1 MRNVRSLWVMIVLA
15 VCVATELSGP
25 AFAAMDDITV
35 GGVFVCTIS
44 PRRRRAHG
52 RSKRIVL
59 IRQRITN
66 VPSVERFRSNPN
78 LFVHVT
84 AANSSAII
92 SVGDPA
98 GQIVVLQVTPVD
110 AMGTGVSA
118 FTLASQW
125 GQKLAQGLGNAMPSS
140 HWNLNYVRP

>member
-1 MRNVRSLWVMIVLA
+1 MRGLRTGWLVVVLA
-15 VCVATELSGP
+15 VLVAAGISGT
-25 AFAAMDDITV
+25 AFAAMNDITV
-35 GGVFVCTIS
+35 GDVFVCTIN
-44 PRRRRAHG
+44 HG
-52 RSKRIVL
+52 AGGYTVDQRIVQ

-66 VPSVERFRSNPN
+66 VLSVERFRSNPN
-78 LFVHVT
+78 LIVQVV
-84 AANSSAII
+84 AAGSSALI

-98 GQIVVLQVTPVD
+98 GQILVLTVTPAD
-110 AMGTGVSA
+110 AMGTGVGA

>member
-1 MRNVRSLWVMIVLA
+1 MRTFRTVWLAVVLA
-15 VCVATELSGP
+15 VCGATALSGS
-25 AFAAMDDITV
+25 ASAAMNDITV
-35 GGVFVCTIS
+35 GDVFVCTIN
-44 PRRRRAHG
+44 HG
-52 RSKRIVL
+52 AGGYTVDQRVVQ

-66 VPSVERFRSNPN
+66 VLSVERFRSNPN
-78 LFVHVT
+78 LFVQVV
-84 AANSSAII
+84 AAGSSALI

-98 GQIVVLQVTPVD
+98 GQIVVIEVTPAD
-110 AMGTGVSA
+110 AMGTGVNA